1 MKLKTLS
8 LAAVFTLCSV
18 ATGYAADRYEIDPAH
33 SSINFTIKHLV
44 ISKVKGNFLQFSGTI
59 MFDEK
64 DINKS
69 SVEVKIATASISTSN
84 PDRDKHLKSADFFD
98 AEKYPEITF
107 KSDKIIKKD
116 NGYLAVGNLNMH
128 GISKKIEIPFTFAG
142 PIKDPWGNTR
152 YGIEGSSTI
161 NRQDW
166 KVSWNKAMDNGGVM
180 IGNDVEIVLNVEA
193 FKK

>member
-1 MKLKTLS
+1 MKLKM
-8 LAAVFTLCSV
+8 LALIMLLTSFLASNSFS
-18 ATGYAADRYEIDPAH
+18 ADKYEIDPAH

-44 ISKVKGNFLQFSGTI
+44 ISKVKGNFLQFSGT
-59 MFDEK
+59 MMYDEK
-64 DINKS
+64 DITKS
-69 SVEVKIATASISTSN
+69 SVEVKIATASINTSN
-84 PDRDKHLKSADFFD
+84 PDRDKHLKSTDFFD
-98 AEKYPEITF
+98 AEKYPEISF

-116 NGYLAVGNLNMH
+116 NAYLALGKLNMH
-128 GISKKIEIPFTFAG
+128 GISQKIEIPFTFTG

-166 KVSWNKAMDNGGVM
+166 KVSWNKVMDNGGVM
-180 IGNDVEIVLNVEA
+180 IGNDVEIALNVEA